1 MWDLADDVHA
11 ARGEVRANSQELP
24 PAVASKRLFQVRG
37 LQRLHEAL
45 NWVPA
50 PSAHLRPLALAVR
63 HDLRKAR
70 VATRSV
76 ASGRRRGPAGLELAA
91 AGRSPSDKWLA
102 ASDRRQEATAAGRAG
117 SKRRA
122 SWDGHQNRS
131 ARRQQARRR
140 RAWSRERR
148 CHHPG
153 RGHARSRSSNC
164 PTPDPAPAP
173 RGTRRARGLGR
184 ICNDKTAKKAG
195 APAAATTFSREQQA
209 VSRAAA
215 ASNTGRQRPAS
226 WLSPRP
232 PVAGLAGSR
241 AASGR
246 PSWQRAL
253 TQGSQWPAQR
263 VVGSVG
269 SNSGRQWPALQAVGS
284 HPGRQWPAARAVGS
298 HPGRQWP
305 ASAGTWLSSRPPV
318 GG

>member
-122 SWDGHQNRS
+122 SWDGHRNRS

-148 CHHPG
+148 CHRPG
-153 RGHARSRSSNC
+153 RGRARSRSSNC
-164 PTPDPAPAP
+164 PTPDPAP
-173 RGTRRARGLGR
+173 RGTWRARGSGR
-184 ICNDKTAKKAG
+184 ICNDQTAKKAG
-195 APAAATTFSREQQA
+195 APATATTLSREQQA

-215 ASNTGRQRPAS
+215 ASTTGRQRPAS

-232 PVAGLAGSR
+232 PGADDDGGSPGGPDAPPVAGGNSAISGSPPAAGSGR
-241 AASGR
+241 SLPAAVLAVS
-246 PSWQRAL
+246 RAL
-253 TQGSQWPAQR
+253 APTAG
-263 VVGSVG
+263 
-269 SNSGRQWPALQAVGS
+269 L
-284 HPGRQWPAARAVGS
+284 PGARARRNGVLG
-298 HPGRQWP
+298 
-305 ASAGTWLSSRPPV
+305 V
-318 GG
+318 GGSISVSLVAGGRAPD